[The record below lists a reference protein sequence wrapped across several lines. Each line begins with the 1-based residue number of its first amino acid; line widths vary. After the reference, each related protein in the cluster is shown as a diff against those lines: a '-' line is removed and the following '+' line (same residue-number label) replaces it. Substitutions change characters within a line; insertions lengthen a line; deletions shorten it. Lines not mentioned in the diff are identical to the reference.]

1 MQLSVVIPM
10 YNEAESAVDLV
21 REVAAALDDK
31 LDYEVVVAD
40 DGSTDQ
46 TVRELTQAQVELPRL
61 RVVRHARNA
70 GQSAAIVSGV
80 RAARAPWIATL
91 DGDGQNDP
99 ADIPALYEIVSRRS
113 DADAPLLVAGTRRKR
128 NDTWLRRL
136 SSRVANGV
144 RQGLLRDECPDTGC
158 GLKLFPREAFM
169 RLPHFNHLH
178 RFMPALF
185 HRAGV
190 PIVNV
195 PVNHRPRVRGSS
207 KYGVGN
213 RLWVGIV
220 DLFGVMW
227 LQRRPIDVPLADSSP
242 HAPAA
247 PAAAARQPANADSA
261 GADR

>member
-10 YNEAESAVDLV
+10 YNEAECAVDLA
-21 REVAAALDDK
+21 REVAAALDGT
-31 LDYEVVVAD
+31 LDYELVIAD
-40 DGSTDQ
+40 DGSTDS
-46 TVRELTQAQVELPRL
+46 TYDLLLAARSELPRL
-61 RVVRHARNA
+61 RVVRHLHNA
-70 GQSAAIVSGV
+70 GQSAAIVTGV

-99 ADIPALYEIVSRRS
+99 ADIPMLYAVASERP
-113 DADAPLLVAGTRRKR
+113 DPQAPLLVAGTRRKR
-128 NDTWLRRL
+128 NDNWLRRF

-144 RQGLLRDECPDTGC
+144 RQSLLHDDCPDTGC
-158 GLKLFPREAFM
+158 GLKVFPRDLFL

-185 HRAGV
+185 RRAGV

-195 PVNHRPRVRGSS
+195 SVNHRPRVRGSS

-227 LQRRPIDVPLADSSP
+227 LQRRPVDVPVEE
-242 HAPAA
+242 AA
-247 PAAAARQPANADSA
+247 PLAATRSA
-261 GADR
+261 STLSEFKTSGTAEMES